1 MRTEKIGKYINRAT
15 GKVYEVVKRTKLV
28 NMSPLSGGGVTL
40 DGSVDFITSCGIN
53 LNPKSDDD
61 SVFEMLEINGTIHR
75 Q

>member
-15 GKVYEVVKRTKLV
+15 GKVYEVVKRTQLLKT
-28 NMSPLSGGGVTL
+28 SPLSDRGVTL
-40 DGSVDFITSCGIN
+40 DGSVDYITSCGIN

-61 SVFEMLEINGTIHR
+61 SVFEMLEINGNIHR